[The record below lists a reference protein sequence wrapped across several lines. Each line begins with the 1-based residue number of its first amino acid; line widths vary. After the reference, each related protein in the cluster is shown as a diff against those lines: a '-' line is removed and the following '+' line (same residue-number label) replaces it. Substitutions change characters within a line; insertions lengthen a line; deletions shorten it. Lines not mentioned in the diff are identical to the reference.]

1 MDIQNGAIMKERQR
15 EILEFLSNND
25 CWVKGR
31 ELASHF
37 HISDRTIRNDI
48 SALNINSGRSL
59 IIADKHLGYRYNK
72 EDRLTWKRGKIKTTT
87 RDYRLLY
94 ILKTFLCY
102 SSFNIFDMAEL
113 LNVSET
119 TIGNDISALSKLIK
133 ELDYEKI
140 NLIRNGFTYSIE
152 GTECYLNNL
161 LYEIGRYLFRKFSIE
176 TVSFLFPNLD
186 LCGIIYAI
194 DDVLT
199 GVNVPHKYLR
209 NTEITLDIAVI
220 YERDMASHSGK
231 NKFVDSGDAMV
242 FSKLIK
248 KMEDDFKIVISR
260 ESQLYFSNKI
270 NSLLE
275 ISSYAQM
282 NIAKND
288 PVTCFFEKVSDE
300 IIERYGINIK
310 ENKDIFY
317 ETVNHTRVAI
327 KRVKCGYKYFNPI
340 RDQIYEQ
347 SIYIID
353 IVLYICSRLKEEF
366 GNVFDSNEMSYL
378 VVYIGIILAPHYI
391 EQYDNH
397 EINILVI
404 NMESKSAFKGLL
416 RYINNSFASIKITWT
431 EVGSYLELD
440 RANELSHFFD
450 FIIRYG
456 EDIPGKINPDITIS
470 ADATFVERK
479 LLIEKISR
487 KVNEIKLKKFENS
500 ILKYFD
506 RDLVFPLYAS
516 TPEKSIC
523 FLAREAVRLGIADNG
538 FYEAVMR
545 REEFMP
551 TSQPSGVALPHAL
564 EFEAKK
570 TIFLIGI
577 LNDPIKWG
585 NNKVKIILLL
595 CSTLRDESMLPLITN
610 FLSKIFYLDKI
621 RSKILKINTY
631 DEIKRL
637 LQNSYMNNEAGRV

>member
-1 MDIQNGAIMKERQR
+1 MNERQR
-15 EILEFLSNND
+15 DILEFLSNND
-25 CWVKGR
+25 CWIKGG

-37 HISDRTIRNDI
+37 RISDRTIRNDI
-48 SALNINSGRSL
+48 SKLNSNSGRSL

-72 EDRLTWKRGKIKTTT
+72 GDGLTWKRGKIKTITK
-87 RDYRLLY
+87 DHRLLY
-94 ILKTFLCY
+94 ILKTFLCRG
-102 SSFNIFDMAEL
+102 SFNVFDMAEL

-119 TIGNDISALSKLIK
+119 TVGNDISALFKLIK

-140 NLIRNGFTYSIE
+140 NLIRNGFTYSVE

-161 LYEIGRYLFRKFSIE
+161 LYEIGRYLFRKFGIE

-186 LCGIIYAI
+186 LCGIIYAV
-194 DDVLT
+194 DDVLA
-199 GVNVPHKYLR
+199 GVNMPHKYLR

-220 YERDMASHSGK
+220 YERDTAGHPGR
-231 NKFVDSGDAMV
+231 NKFVDSGNNDRV

-248 KMEDDFKIVISR
+248 TMEDNFKIAISR
-260 ESQLYFSNKI
+260 ESQLYLNNKI
-270 NSLLE
+270 NSLFE

-282 NIAKND
+282 NITKDD
-288 PVTCFFEKVSDE
+288 PVACFFEKVSDE

-317 ETVNHTRVAI
+317 ETVNHTRTAV
-327 KRVKCGYKYFNPI
+327 KRIRCGYKYFNPI
-340 RDQIYEQ
+340 RNQIYEQ

-353 IVLYICSRLKEEF
+353 IVLYICNRLKEEF
-366 GNVFDSNEMSYL
+366 GTVFDSNEMSYL
-378 VVYIGIILAPHYI
+378 VVYTGIILAPYYI

-404 NMESKSAFKGLL
+404 NMESRSVFKGLL
-416 RYINNSFASIKITWT
+416 KYINGSFTSIKIKWT

-456 EDIPGKINPDITIS
+456 EDFPGKIKPDITIS

-506 RDLVFPLYAS
+506 RSLVFPLYAS
-516 TPEKSIC
+516 TPEKSIY
-523 FLAREAVRLGIADNG
+523 FLARQAVRLGIADNG

-570 TIFLIGI
+570 TLFLIGI
-577 LNDPIKWG
+577 LNEPIKWG

-595 CSTLRDESMLPLITN
+595 CSTLRDEAMLPLITN

-621 RSKILKINTY
+621 RNKILRINTY
-631 DEIKRL
+631 DEIKML
-637 LQNSYMNNEAGRV
+637 LQNSYMNNEAGGV